1 MTLKESFLPL
11 ESFVQENEADMSL
24 NQRKLYAQTLK
35 QTGTNVE
42 LYDTNKSEAQNEKEI
57 EELNTHL
64 MQIEE
69 REQVRQDALANKNK
83 MRALAQKT
91 SLDDPAEDRTVT
103 VITPNSVKEE
113 DLVIWL
119 VQNKKVSLP

>member
-1 MTLKESFLPL
+1 
-11 ESFVQENEADMSL
+11 
-24 NQRKLYAQTLK
+24 
-35 QTGTNVE
+35 
-42 LYDTNKSEAQNEKEI
+42 
-57 EELNTHL
+57 

-69 REQVRQDALANKNK
+69 REQERQDALANKNK

>member
-1 MTLKESFLPL
+1 
-11 ESFVQENEADMSL
+11 
-24 NQRKLYAQTLK
+24 
-35 QTGTNVE
+35 
-42 LYDTNKSEAQNEKEI
+42 
-57 EELNTHL
+57 

-69 REQVRQDALANKNK
+69 REQERQDALANKNK
-83 MRALAQKT
+83 MRAFAQKT